1 MNSNTNPTMNHPSEY
16 QLPATAFG
24 CTPGEPTT
32 EEDNLLTQLIAQL
45 DLLTQPPQG
54 GKLK

>member
-1 MNSNTNPTMNHPSEY
+1 MNSKKNTTKNSPSDY

-24 CTPGEPTT
+24 CTPREFAT
-32 EEDNLLTQLIAQL
+32 EEDSLLMQLIAQL

>member
-1 MNSNTNPTMNHPSEY
+1 MNSNTNPTMNHASEY

-24 CTPGEPTT
+24 CTPREPTA
-32 EEDNLLTQLIAQL
+32 EEDNLLTLLIAQL